1 MAAAPLEVADV
12 FRHCGPA
19 YRQTHAASLC
29 RGQLRAMSAIERCRT
44 AALGGHV
51 EQCDR
56 CGHQRITYNSCR
68 HRTCPKCQSLARA
81 QWLEDRQ
88 AELLNGVEYFHVVF
102 TLPEQIAAIAYQNK
116 TLLYDC
122 SSAPAPRRLRTIAA
136 DPEHLGAEIGFIAI
150 LHTWGQTL
158 LHHPHVHCVVPGGGL
173 APDRSRWIACRA
185 GFFLPVRVLSR
196 LFRRLF
202 LEALHR
208 AFSAGEL
215 NFYSQLEPL
224 RDAKAF
230 GKYLAPPAQSE
241 WVVYAKAPESRAR
254 DSVSNHQDPIM

>member
-1 MAAAPLEVADV
+1 MGPARLEVADV
-12 FRHCGPA
+12 FRRFGPA
-19 YRQTHAASLC
+19 YRQTHTASLA
-29 RGQLRAMSAIERCRT
+29 RAQRRAMSAIELCRT

-51 EQCDR
+51 EQCDT
-56 CGHQRITYNSCR
+56 CGHQRIAYDSCR
-68 HRTCPKCQSLARA
+68 NRSCPKCQSLARA

-88 AELLNGVEYFHVVF
+88 AELLNVAYFHVVF
-102 TLPEQIAAIAYQNK
+102 TLPEEIAAIALHNK
-116 TLLYDC
+116 KEVYDILFRASAETL
-122 SSAPAPRRLRTIAA
+122 STIAA
-136 DPEHLGAEIGFIAI
+136 DPEHLGAEIGFLAI

-158 LHHPHVHCVVPGGGL
+158 MHHPHVHCVVPAGGI

-185 GFFLPVRVLSR
+185 GFFLPVKVLSR

-202 LEALHR
+202 LEALQK
-208 AFSAGEL
+208 AFSAGKL
-215 NFYSQLEPL
+215 KFYSQLEAL

-230 GKYLAPPAQSE
+230 GKYLAPLAQSE

>member
-12 FRHCGPA
+12 FRHSGPA

-102 TLPEQIAAIAYQNK
+102 TVPEPIAAIAYQNK
-116 TLLYDC
+116 N
-122 SSAPAPRRLRTIAA
+122 AA
-136 DPEHLGAEIGFIAI
+136 L
-150 LHTWGQTL
+150 
-158 LHHPHVHCVVPGGGL
+158 
-173 APDRSRWIACRA
+173 
-185 GFFLPVRVLSR
+185 
-196 LFRRLF
+196 
-202 LEALHR
+202 
-208 AFSAGEL
+208 
-215 NFYSQLEPL
+215 
-224 RDAKAF
+224 
-230 GKYLAPPAQSE
+230 
-241 WVVYAKAPESRAR
+241 
-254 DSVSNHQDPIM
+254 